1 MRWAR
6 FLRCDVDAGFGMTYE
21 LVAKKRRK
29 SATNRPTPPRRQAR
43 HRGRGIEHRLEKS
56 KVTTAAGTP
65 ITQRR
70 ISLAIFPL
78 AHLHLPALS
87 IPTHQFCGH

>member
-29 SATNRPTPPRRQAR
+29 SATNPRRPRAAKPAI
-43 HRGRGIEHRLEKS
+43 GAEASSIGWKS
-56 KVTTAAGTP
+56 QKSQQQPAN
-65 ITQRR
+65 Q
-70 ISLAIFPL
+70 
-78 AHLHLPALS
+78 LHNGVF
-87 IPTHQFCGH
+87 H